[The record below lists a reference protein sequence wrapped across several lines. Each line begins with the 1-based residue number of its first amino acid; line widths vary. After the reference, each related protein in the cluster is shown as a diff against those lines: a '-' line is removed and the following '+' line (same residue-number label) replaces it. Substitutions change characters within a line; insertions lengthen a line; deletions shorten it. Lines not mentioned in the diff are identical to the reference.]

1 MRSVT
6 TRRPLKTPPVAVTG
20 IFAVLM
26 WLVSLFTPN
35 LDLPLSLR
43 IAVALAL
50 TAMGFSVIAFAV
62 KGFREERTSVNPMD
76 LDRTSAIVTAGIY
89 RVSRNPMYL
98 GMLLC
103 LLAFGWLLSNPA
115 SLAAAVFFV
124 PAITRLQIIPEER
137 ALLSRFGSDY
147 VAYCRTVRRW
157 I

>member
-1 MRSVT
+1 M
-6 TRRPLKTPPVAVTG
+6 RRPLQTPPVAVTG

-35 LDLPLSLR
+35 TDLPLPLR

-50 TAMGFSVIAFAV
+50 AAMGLSLIAVAV

-76 LDRTSAIVTAGIY
+76 LNRTSAIVTAGVY

-103 LLAFGWLLSNPA
+103 LLGFGWWLSNPV

-124 PAITRLQIIPEER
+124 PVITRLQIIPEER
-137 ALLSRFGSDY
+137 ALSSRFGSDY
-147 VAYCRTVRRW
+147 VAYCQKVRRW

>member
-1 MRSVT
+1 MT
-6 TRRPLKTPPVAVTG
+6 TRRPLQTPPVAVTG
-20 IFAVLM
+20 VFAVLI
-26 WLVSLFTPN
+26 WFVSLFTPN

-50 TAMGFSVIAFAV
+50 AAMGLSVIAFAV
-62 KGFREERTSVNPMD
+62 NEFREERTSVNPMD

-103 LLAFGWLLSNPA
+103 LLGFGWLLSNPA
-115 SLAAAVFFV
+115 SLAAAVLFV
-124 PAITRLQIIPEER
+124 PTITRLQIIPEER
-137 ALLSRFGSDY
+137 ALLGHFGPEY
-147 VAYCRTVRRW
+147 LAYCQDVRRW

>member
-6 TRRPLKTPPVAVTG
+6 TRRPLQMPPVAVTG

-43 IAVALAL
+43 ITVALAL
-50 TAMGFSVIAFAV
+50 AAMGLSVIALAV

-76 LDRTSAIVTAGIY
+76 LDRTSAIVTARIY
-89 RVSRNPMYL
+89 RASRNPMYL

-103 LLAFGWLLSNPA
+103 LLGFGWWLSNPA
-115 SLAAAVFFV
+115 SLAAAVLFV
-124 PAITRLQIIPEER
+124 PVITRLQIIPEER
-137 ALLSRFGSDY
+137 ALLGRFGSDY
-147 VAYCRTVRRW
+147 LAYCQTVRRW

>member
-1 MRSVT
+1 M
-6 TRRPLKTPPVAVTG
+6 
-20 IFAVLM
+20 
-26 WLVSLFTPN
+26 FTPN

-50 TAMGFSVIAFAV
+50 AAMGLSVIAFAV
-62 KGFREERTSVNPMD
+62 NEFREERTSVNPMD

-103 LLAFGWLLSNPA
+103 LLGFGWLLSNPA
-115 SLAAAVFFV
+115 SLAAAVLFV
-124 PAITRLQIIPEER
+124 PTITRLQIIPEER
-137 ALLSRFGSDY
+137 ALLGHFGPEY
-147 VAYCRTVRRW
+147 LAYCQDVRRW

>member
-1 MRSVT
+1 MQGVT
-6 TRRPLKTPPVAVTG
+6 TRRPLQMPPVAVTG

-26 WLVSLFTPN
+26 WLVSSFTPN

-50 TAMGFSVIAFAV
+50 ATMGLSVIALAV

-76 LDRTSAIVTAGIY
+76 LDRTSAIVTGGIY

-103 LLAFGWLLSNPA
+103 LLAFGWSLSNPV
-115 SLAAAVFFV
+115 SLGAAVFFV

-137 ALLSRFGSDY
+137 ALRSRFGSDY
-147 VAYCRTVRRW
+147 VAYCQKVRRW